1 MMKTGLAAI
10 QYGLD
15 PRNRSV
21 LYVKVVARVTYKKWW
36 KYATNS
42 APQVHWR

>member
-1 MMKTGLAAI
+1 MMKIGQAAI

-21 LYVKVVARVTYKKWW
+21 LRVMVAARVTYKKWW

-42 APQVHWR
+42 AS